1 VGGEMNTGNQTKLTE
16 FLRYGAAA
24 ASGAVAEPYSIQA
37 KFPHPTIH
45 ASYATGLTCA
55 EAFYSSVLGPYQLL
69 IVGDPLCQPFVKPPK
84 FELIGISEG
93 QSMRTLG
100 RIGFKASKGPE
111 MSKPYRMT
119 VLSDGVIRG
128 KGSAQGSVTLSDP
141 RTPPGVHEFTFIAS
155 TDTRQSE
162 GWEKSVQVVNGTA
175 DQQVNFDAPLSWSR
189 SNEQPLSVSASTKLA
204 GATISIRHDWEV
216 LGTLEPGQSGI
227 QLPLEKLGRGPVRL
241 QAVAKINDIEIYSV
255 PIVVEISQ

>member
-1 VGGEMNTGNQTKLTE
+1 
-16 FLRYGAAA
+16 
-24 ASGAVAEPYSIQA
+24 
-37 KFPHPTIH
+37 
-45 ASYATGLTCA
+45 
-55 EAFYSSVLGPYQLL
+55 
-69 IVGDPLCQPFVKPPK
+69 
-84 FELIGISEG
+84 
-93 QSMRTLG
+93 MRTLG
-100 RIGFKASKGPE
+100 RIGFKASKEPE

-128 KGSAQGSVTLSDP
+128 KGPAQGSVTLSDP
-141 RTPPGVHEFTFIAS
+141 RTPPGVHEFRFIAS

-162 GWEKSVQVVNGTA
+162 RWERSVQVVSGTA

-241 QAVAKINDIEIYSV
+241 QAVAKINDIEIYSIPV
-255 PIVVEISQ
+255 VVEISQ